1 MEKTNLEIMHT
12 AKEALNGKW
21 GIAVGT
27 FLVYTLLTSTAYM
40 REEWLPFTSI
50 IFIIIAGPLLVGVSM
65 FSLNIA
71 RDCNPQLQDVLEGF
85 KRNAGNAIIT
95 YLLMALFIVLW
106 MLLFIIP
113 GIIAAISYSM
123 TFFILAEDEHTPA
136 MEALDK
142 SKQLMDGYK
151 WKYFRLGLRLFGLA
165 LLCILTLGIG
175 FLFLIPY
182 AHVCNAKFYEDVK
195 ANQIINDYKH
205 TIS

>member
-1 MEKTNLEIMHT
+1 MQKTNLEIMHS

-21 GIAVGT
+21 GIAIGT
-27 FLVYTLLTSTAYM
+27 FLVYTLLTSAASM
-40 REEWLPFTSI
+40 REDWLPFTSI
-50 IFIIIAGPLLVGVSM
+50 IFIIIAGPLAVGISI

-71 RDCNPQLQDVLEGF
+71 RDYNPQFQDVLEGF

-106 MLLFIIP
+106 TLLFIIP

-123 TFFILAEDEHTPA
+123 TFFILAEDEHIPP

-151 WKYFRLGLRLFGLA
+151 WKYFRLGLRLFLLA
-165 LLCILTLGIG
+165 LLCILTFGIG

-182 AHVCNAKFYEDVK
+182 AHVCTAKFYEDVK
-195 ANQIINDYKH
+195 ANQLLDDYK
-205 TIS
+205 